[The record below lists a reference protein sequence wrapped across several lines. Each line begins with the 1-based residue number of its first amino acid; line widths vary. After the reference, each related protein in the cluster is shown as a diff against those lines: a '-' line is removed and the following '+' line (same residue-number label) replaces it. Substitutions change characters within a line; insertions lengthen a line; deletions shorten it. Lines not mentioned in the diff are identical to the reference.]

1 MTVRPQLHPKKVSGD
16 ELQAN
21 ATRLKK
27 YVRDIADAI
36 FESSVIAPLSV
47 RQLSQSV
54 LRISTQIQASKTVK
68 RDPKAVCAWRTR
80 AENEKRGG
88 LGAGDAHRGALMK
101 PMRRTLRASCSTT
114 CSSPRSCGLTSL
126 AS

>member
-54 LRISTQIQASKTVK
+54 LRN
-68 RDPKAVCAWRTR
+68 PMAVCAWRTR